1 MITRADSGGPLRYI
15 GTSAA
20 GTPEAVLVGIVSF
33 GAGCAQR
40 NLPGVY
46 TNVATYA
53 TWIRNIVGG
62 DRDDEATSTASSE
75 AGFLKETW
83 GIPVLA
89 GLGALCVVLATG
101 LVVGIC
107 KCQLLFHS

>member
-1 MITRADSGGPLRYI
+1 MITRADSGGPLRYVDWS
-15 GTSAA
+15 GTGSA
-20 GTPEAVLVGIVSF
+20 EAVLVGIVSF

-62 DRDDEATSTASSE
+62 DRDDEATSAASSE
-75 AGFLKETW
+75 GTFLTESW

-89 GLGALCVVLATG
+89 ALGALCVVLATG
-101 LVVGIC
+101 LIVGLC
-107 KCQLLFHS
+107 K